1 MPAHE
6 AHSCRSHEP
15 MKNTITSCAAAAL
28 LVLAASLAGT
38 ASADEIDTI
47 EARGTLICGVGSNT
61 VPFSYIEDPQTRKN
75 VGYDID
81 LCEAVAKTLGVKPEL
96 KFVTTATRIPEV
108 QQGRVDLA
116 LASVTITPERQ
127 ELISFSY
134 PHLVTGTAIIT
145 PASRPMR
152 ALSDMA
158 NKRVSVIEG
167 GLTGPAV
174 SQKIPG
180 AKPIGFV
187 TPATAFL
194 ALEQGKVQAMAADE
208 TTLLGLMRST
218 PGKYAMFNEYL
229 VLEKLGIGVHKER
242 PKLLAA
248 VNQTMLDM
256 EKSGQAQ
263 VSYDRWFGANS
274 PLKRKRNFTFSADMQ

>member
-1 MPAHE
+1 
-6 AHSCRSHEP
+6 
-15 MKNTITSCAAAAL
+15 MKNAITSCAAAAL

-47 EARGTLICGVGSNT
+47 KARGTLICGVGSNT

-145 PASRPMR
+145 PASRPMK
-152 ALSDMA
+152 ALSDME

-167 GLTGPAV
+167 GAHRPGREPEDTGRQADWLRDAGHGLSGAGTRQGASHGRRRDDAARPDALD
-174 SQKIPG
+174 PG
-180 AKPIGFV
+180 QIRD
-187 TPATAFL
+187 
-194 ALEQGKVQAMAADE
+194 VQ
-208 TTLLGLMRST
+208 
-218 PGKYAMFNEYL
+218 
-229 VLEKLGIGVHKER
+229 
-242 PKLLAA
+242 
-248 VNQTMLDM
+248 
-256 EKSGQAQ
+256 
-263 VSYDRWFGANS
+263 
-274 PLKRKRNFTFSADMQ
+274 